1 MAGQVGVFSPTAL
14 QMIIS
19 KPSRGLERHVVTG
32 FAEGTG
38 LTLSP
43 ATERTQANY
52 GMKGDTSLVVSA
64 VKAYTLE
71 VNLQTTS
78 HSNDIL
84 FKLLRIGTDQLDP
97 LFTITLLDGSGQT
110 YMVDN
115 NAAILTEGDYSFSDT
130 IEARTWSFV
139 LPNPDGIIG
148 GNGSFD
154 AQTQADYEGLGGT
167 IDPRWQAG

>member
-14 QMIIS
+14 QMIIA
-19 KPSRGLERHVVTG
+19 KPSKGLSKHVVTG

-43 ATERTQANY
+43 AADRTTANY

-71 VNLQTTS
+71 INLQTTS

-84 FKLLRIGTDQLDP
+84 FKLLRIGTDEIDP
-97 LFTITLLDGSGQT
+97 TFTITLLDGSGQT
-110 YMVDN
+110 YLVDTQ
-115 NAAILTEGDYSFSDT
+115 AAILTEGDYNFSDT

-139 LPNPDGIIG
+139 LPNPDGIVG
-148 GNGSFD
+148 GNGRFS
-154 AQTQADYEGLGGT
+154 AENQAEYEGLGGT
-167 IDPRWQAG
+167 IDSRWQAE